1 MQWAKESMSQAPPTA
16 APEDRDARERT
27 LAMLKQHLRPE

>member
-1 MQWAKESMSQAPPTA
+1 MGQGIDVAGA
-16 APEDRDARERT
+16 AYSGPEDCDARERT